1 MSHDHV
7 DPAVLKLKPESV
19 WRFFAEMSAIPRGS
33 KKEDRIRERM
43 KQLATENGLKVRQD
57 ASGNLLITAPG
68 TAGFENAPP
77 VCLQG
82 HIDMVCEANSGTKHD
97 FDRDPIRLVLDRTD
111 PSRDRQGAGT
121 SHGTMFVR
129 AEGTTLG
136 ADNGIGVCLALAAA
150 TEPDVQRGPL
160 EILLTYDEEDG
171 MTGAKAIEKGFLTAK
186 RLINLDSEED
196 DTLYIGCAGGT
207 DVNYLWTLPRE
218 NAAGLEAARVGVR
231 GLRGGHSGSDI
242 NLNRGNAI
250 KALAQALLGA
260 GIDGLR
266 VAQLTGGSKRNAI
279 PREASAVVCGPRGT
293 VEALRKSC
301 EQVCAALKSDN
312 GEADAAISVDSEKA
326 DQAATAAD
334 TARVLEAL
342 AAIPSGVL
350 AVFPEIPGLVQTSN
364 NLSTVT
370 CDASGPLKITAGC
383 LARSASEA
391 QMVRTMQMLRSIA
404 ALAGAA
410 SSIGNEYPG
419 WRPNIQSPLLD
430 ACKKVYARVFGHEPG
445 VTAIHAGLECG
456 IIGQRVGGLDMI
468 SFGPNITGAHSPDE
482 RVYPDS
488 VAKMWD
494 YLKAVLR
501 ELASA

>member
-1 MSHDHV
+1 MSYDHV
-7 DPAVLKLKPESV
+7 DPAILKLKPESV

-33 KKEDRIRERM
+33 KKEARIRERM
-43 KQLATENGLKVRQD
+43 KQLAGENGLNVRQD

-97 FDRDPIRLVLDRTD
+97 FDRDPIRLILDRTTE
-111 PSRDRQGAGT
+111 GKT
-121 SHGTMFVR
+121 VVR

-150 TEPDVQRGPL
+150 TETDVQRGPL

-171 MTGAKAIEKGFLTAK
+171 MTGAKSIEKGFLTAK

-207 DVNYLWTLPRE
+207 DVNYAWSLPME
-218 NAAGLEAARVGVR
+218 STAGLESARVDVR

-266 VAQLTGGSKRNAI
+266 IALLTGGSKRNAI

-312 GEADAAISVDSEKA
+312 GEADAAMAVGSVKA
-326 DQAATAAD
+326 DQAASAAD
-334 TARVLEAL
+334 TARVLGAL

-370 CDASGPLKITAGC
+370 CDANGPLKITAGC

-391 QMVRTMQMLRSIA
+391 QMVRMVQMLRSIA

-430 ACKKVYARVFGHEPG
+430 TCKKVYARVFGHQPG

-501 ELASA
+501 ELAST

>member
-1 MSHDHV
+1 MSYDHV
-7 DPAVLKLKPESV
+7 DPAVLKLKPEAV

-33 KKEDRIRERM
+33 KKEDRIRARM
-43 KQLATENGLKVRQD
+43 KQLAAENGLNVRQD
-57 ASGNLLITAPG
+57 ASGNLLITAPA
-68 TAGFENAPP
+68 TPGFEHAPP
-77 VCLQG
+77 ICLQG
-82 HIDMVCEANSGTKHD
+82 HLDMVCEANSGTKHD
-97 FDRDPIRLVLDRTD
+97 FDRDPIRLILDRTKD
-111 PSRDRQGAGT
+111 DKT
-121 SHGTMFVR
+121 VVR

-171 MTGAKAIEKGFLTAK
+171 MTGAKSIEKGFLTAQ

-207 DVNYLWTLPRE
+207 DVNYAWRLPVE
-218 NAAGLEAARVGVR
+218 KAAGLESARVEVR

-242 NLNRGNAI
+242 HLNRGNAI
-250 KALAQALLGA
+250 KSLVQALLGA

-266 VAQLTGGSKRNAI
+266 IAQLAGGSKRNAI
-279 PREASAVVCGPRGT
+279 PREASAVVCGPRG
-293 VEALRKSC
+293 VSEALRKSC
-301 EQVCAALKSDN
+301 EQVCAALKTDN
-312 GEADAAISVDSEKA
+312 GEADAAISVGSVHA
-326 DQAATAAD
+326 DQAATAVD
-334 TARVLEAL
+334 TARVLGAL

-370 CDASGPLKITAGC
+370 CDASGSLQITAGC

-391 QMVRTMQMLRSIA
+391 QMVRTVQMLRSIA
-404 ALAGAA
+404 ALAGAS

-419 WRPNIQSPLLD
+419 WRPDIRSPLLD
-430 ACKKVYARVFGHEPG
+430 TCKKVYARVFGHEPG